1 VAKALQEWLATDVE
15 AGRAQSV
22 RAMAEQYF
30 FRDPV
35 RPQVVDSSFFFAPA
49 DGVILYQ
56 RRVQPDEA
64 LVEIKGKRY
73 TLREALRDDALDE
86 PCLVIGIFMT
96 MYDVHVNRI
105 PYAGTLSYRLLP
117 PLHTHNRPMLALEQD
132 LVRGGGFDGANAGF
146 LFTNQR
152 MLNTVRAPDLGLSY
166 HLLQIADYEVA
177 TIQPFEIRQV
187 RPVMQNQRFSQIRFG
202 SQVDLILPLS
212 ARWSYETL
220 VPDHWHVEAGLD
232 PLVRLTPVR

>member
-1 VAKALQEWLATDVE
+1 MAKALQEWLDTDVE
-15 AGRAQSV
+15 AGRRQSV
-22 RAMAEQYF
+22 RSMAEQYF

-35 RPQVVDSSFFFAPA
+35 RPQFVDSSFFFAPA

-56 RRVQPDEA
+56 RRVTPDEA
-64 LVEIKGKRY
+64 LVEIKGRRY
-73 TLREALRDDALDE
+73 TLRQALRDDDLDQ

-105 PYAGTLSYRLLP
+105 PYGGILSYRALP
-117 PLHTHNRPMLALEQD
+117 PLHTLNRPMLQLEQD
-132 LVRGGGFDGANAGF
+132 LVRGGSFESASAGF

-177 TIQPFEIRQV
+177 TIQPFELRQV

-212 ARWSYETL
+212 SRWTYDTL

-232 PLVRLTPVR
+232 PLVRITATP